1 MINHHS
7 LSFIVAPNPTRR
19 RIVLER
25 VAAISAALGLPEN
38 VVGALPIVAAANLA
52 IGASSPTRT
61 RRFLRWSIASSVY
74 QACARAGAAGHDSC
88 ASGGSLAYACGCG
101 CGLRAAAAAATTT
114 PARSGTTR
122 AHGRRPRAL
131 QAAVV
136 KGCETIL
143 TERERE
149 PIVPIQYSSVKH
161 E

>member
-61 RRFLRWSIASSVY
+61 RRFLRWSIASSVRSGWCSRPR
-74 QACARAGAAGHDSC
+74 QLRQRWKPRLCLRLRLRPAGGGRGGDNDSCTLGHDTGTRP
-88 ASGGSLAYACGCG
+88 ASS
-101 CGLRAAAAAATTT
+101 RAA
-114 PARSGTTR
+114 SCS
-122 AHGRRPRAL
+122 
-131 QAAVV
+131 
-136 KGCETIL
+136 CEGMRDHSH
-143 TERERE
+143 RERE
-149 PIVPIQYSSVKH
+149 GAHSTDTVQ
-161 E
+161 

>member
-38 VVGALPIVAAANLA
+38 VVGALPIVAAAGRQPGDGHRPRRER
-52 IGASSPTRT
+52 GASCDGR
-61 RRFLRWSIASSVY
+61 LH